1 MESPVLLT
9 VTGTYRV
16 KVEVTTQGEDY
27 GVNDVS
33 KQKRHTPLCTHSG
46 KLKVGEGA
54 PE

>member
-1 MESPVLLT
+1 MLT

-46 KLKVGEGA
+46 KLKVGEET
-54 PE
+54 PQ